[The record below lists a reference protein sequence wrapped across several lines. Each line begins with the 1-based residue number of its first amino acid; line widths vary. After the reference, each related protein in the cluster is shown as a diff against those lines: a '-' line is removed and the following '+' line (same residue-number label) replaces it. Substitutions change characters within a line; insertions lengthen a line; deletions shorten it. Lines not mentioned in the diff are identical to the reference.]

1 VYFKR
6 VPGIKVFSIVVY
18 YSYLLKSLK
27 DGRYYYGSTE
37 DVTKRLIKHNSGQV
51 KSTKGRRPFIIHFVE
66 EHLNRS
72 LAFQREM
79 FYKSIEGYIY
89 LKEKQ
94 II

>member
-1 VYFKR
+1 M
-6 VPGIKVFSIVVY
+6 Y
-18 YSYLLKSLK
+18 YGYILKSLK

-37 DVTKRLIKHNSGQV
+37 DVDKRLIKHNSGQV
-51 KSTKGRRPFIIHFVE
+51 KSTKHRRPFEIHFVE

-79 FYKSIEGYIY
+79 FYKSADGYIY
-89 LKEKQ
+89 LKEKK